1 MSFACE
7 FPIRFGDI
15 DYARVVYFPRFFHI
29 FHQTFEEWFGQALG
43 VSYPDLV
50 NKENIGFPSVKVE
63 TEFVAPVHYG
73 DRVRV
78 ELELAELGTRSITC
92 RYTMARVADEVIA
105 ARATIKTVAVDNNT
119 FKSMRIP
126 DRWRERF
133 ERFMKE

>member
-1 MSFACE
+1 MTFACE
-7 FPIRFGDI
+7 FPIRFGDV
-15 DYARVVYFPRFFHI
+15 DFARVVYFPRFFHI

-63 TEFVAPVHYG
+63 TEFVAPIVYG

-78 ELELAELGTRSITC
+78 ELELVELGTRSMTC
-92 RYTMARVADEVIA
+92 RYTMVRLSDERIA
-105 ARATIKTVAVDNNT
+105 ARATIKTVAVNNDT
-119 FKSMRIP
+119 FRSMRIP
-126 DRWRERF
+126 DHWRERL